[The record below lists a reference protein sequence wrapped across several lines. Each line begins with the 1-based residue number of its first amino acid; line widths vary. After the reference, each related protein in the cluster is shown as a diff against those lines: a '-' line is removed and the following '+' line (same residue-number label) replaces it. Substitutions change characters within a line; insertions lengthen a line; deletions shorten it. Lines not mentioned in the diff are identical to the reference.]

1 MTNKR
6 VRIFFVWIALLVLA
20 LPAKAQQRFF
30 NLTADEVKVDSV
42 LPHFLYSIP
51 LPENYQDSVY
61 TVSVKYPE
69 YMDMTVSD
77 VANYNRIS
85 GAALP
90 SQVPLSQ
97 NISVS
102 RRKGYLVASFCP
114 LVFRNNKY
122 QMLVSFMLDVKA
134 KAVKNSVLRQR
145 KNDKAY
151 ASAADIYAE
160 HSLLASGKWAKIR
173 VSSSGVYQLTEATVR
188 QAGFSNINKVKI
200 YGYGGNLQNE
210 ALYANDLART
220 DDLKEVPQC
229 VVGGKH
235 LFYAK
240 GPVSWTS
247 NSSTVRRRNPYSD
260 YGYYFI
266 TQSDEEPATV
276 DSATFVSSFYPSPDD
291 YHSLYEVDGYSWY
304 NGGRNLFDPTP
315 ISVGGSQQVVI
326 TNTTGSQKGRLTV
339 NVSAGGTNQIRIQ
352 LNGKDIG
359 TLNVRILDYCKAGQ
373 DSGTYLLDNLKVD
386 GGKDTITIQNV
397 SGETARLDY
406 VSMAWEKAIPLP
418 NLSGSHPAATY
429 VKNIANQ
436 DLHADG
442 QADLVIIIPASRTL
456 LKQAQ
461 RLKEFHESHDGM
473 RVNIVA
479 ADQLY
484 NEFSSGTPDANA
496 YRRYLRMLQDRA
508 ATEADM
514 PKYLLLFGDCVWD
527 NRMLTADCKRFD
539 PDDYLLVYESENSFS
554 ETVCYAGDSWMG
566 ILAEGAGSDAR
577 RELQDVGV
585 GRFPVTTVAEA
596 KIMVDK
602 TINYSK
608 NQNGGAWQNTIMFM
622 GDDGNDN
629 IHMKDVDSVANSV
642 GRDYPNFLIKKV
654 MWDAYTRE
662 SSATGNT
669 YPEVSK
675 IIRQQQANG
684 ALVMD
689 YGGHGNA
696 TLISHESVLGL
707 SDFSESRTS
716 NLPLWVTAAC
726 DIMAFDGVTETIGE
740 AAVLNEK
747 GGAVAFY
754 GTARTVFTSANK
766 YINHAFMKRVLSL
779 QDGKP
784 IALGEAHRLAQN
796 DVMLGTNRY
805 PTPTR
810 EDPNKTS
817 PEQDNTENHLQY
829 SLLGDPALSLNLP
842 TAQVVV
848 DEIDGVAVGS
858 GTMPTVKAGSVIKM
872 KGHVAG
878 VEGFNGVVTATV
890 RDTQEEITCKLNN
903 TSNDGA
909 EVAFKYLDRTK
920 TLYHGSDSIRN
931 SSFELTF
938 AVPKDINYADGQGMI
953 NLYALNTDKTIRA
966 NGSCDQFIVGGSAE
980 AKNDSVGPSIYC
992 YLNSPSFVDGGNVNG
1007 TPYFVAEIKDK
1018 DGINA
1023 AGSGIG
1029 HDLQLVIDGDM
1040 AKTYTL
1046 NNNFS
1051 YDFGT
1056 YTSGS
1061 TFYSIPELEEGPH
1074 RLQFRAWDIQNNS
1087 STAVLHF
1094 NVVKGLRPQL
1104 FNIGVTNN
1112 PARTSTTFIIS
1123 HDRME
1128 SNMDVVIELFDAAG
1142 RQMWRHAE
1150 SGVSATGNYTVDWDL
1165 SVDGGRPLQMASIS
1179 IVSKC
1184 RRKAAA
1190 MCRRRRSS
1198 LSSATDKTGDKT
1210 ITELL

>member
-339 NVSAGGTNQIRIQ
+339 NVSAGGNNQIRIL
-352 LNGKDIG
+352 LNGKELG
-359 TLNVRILDYCKAGQ
+359 TLNVPILQYCKAGQ

-397 SGETARLDY
+397 SGEIARLDY

-726 DIMAFDGVTETIGE
+726 DIMPFDGVTETIGE
-740 AAVLNEK
+740 SAVLNEK

-903 TSNDGA
+903 TSGDGA

-953 NLYALNTDKTIRA
+953 NLYALNTDKTVRA

-992 YLNSPSFVDGGNVNG
+992 YLNSPSFVDGGNVNS

-1165 SVDGGRPLQMASIS
+1165 SVDGGRPLQTGVYLYRVKVSS
-1179 IVSKC
+1179 EGSSYVSKTKKLIVISN
-1184 RRKAAA
+1184 R
-1190 MCRRRRSS
+1190 
-1198 LSSATDKTGDKT
+1198 
-1210 ITELL
+1210 

>member
-102 RRKGYLVASFCP
+102 RRKGYLVVSFCP

-173 VSSSGVYQLTEATVR
+173 VSSSGVYQLTDATVR

-339 NVSAGGTNQIRIQ
+339 NVSAGGNNQIRIL
-352 LNGKDIG
+352 LNGKELG
-359 TLNVRILDYCKAGQ
+359 TLNVPILQYCKAGQ
-373 DSGTYLLDNLKVD
+373 VGGTYSLDNLRID
-386 GGKDTITIQNV
+386 AKDTVTIVNV

-689 YGGHGNA
+689 YGGHGSA

-726 DIMAFDGVTETIGE
+726 DIMPFDGVTETIGE
-740 AAVLNEK
+740 SAVLNEK

-890 RDTQEEITCKLNN
+890 RDTREEITCKLNN
-903 TSNDGA
+903 TSDDGA
-909 EVAFKYLDRTK
+909 EEAFKYLDRTK

-992 YLNSPSFVDGGNVNG
+992 YLNSPSFVDGGNVNS

-1142 RQMWRHAE
+1142 RQIWRHAE

-1165 SVDGGRPLQMASIS
+1165 SVDGGRPLQTGVYLYRVKVSS
-1179 IVSKC
+1179 EGSSYVSKTKKLIVISN
-1184 RRKAAA
+1184 R
-1190 MCRRRRSS
+1190 
-1198 LSSATDKTGDKT
+1198 
-1210 ITELL
+1210 

>member
-102 RRKGYLVASFCP
+102 RRKGYLVVSFCP

-173 VSSSGVYQLTEATVR
+173 VSSSGVYQLTDATVR

-291 YHSLYEVDGYSWY
+291 YHSLYEVDGYSWF

-359 TLNVRILDYCKAGQ
+359 TLNVPILDYCKAGQ

-397 SGETARLDY
+397 SGEIARLDY

-539 PDDYLLVYESENSFS
+539 PDDFLLVYESENSFS

-726 DIMAFDGVTETIGE
+726 DIMPFDGVTETIGE

-903 TSNDGA
+903 TSGDGA
-909 EVAFKYLDRTK
+909 EEAFKYLDRTK

-931 SSFELTF
+931 GQFELTF

-992 YLNSPSFVDGGNVNG
+992 YLNSPSFVDGGNVNS

-1165 SVDGGRPLQMASIS
+1165 SVDGGRPLQTGVYLYRVKVSS
-1179 IVSKC
+1179 EGSSYVSKTKKLIVISN
-1184 RRKAAA
+1184 R
-1190 MCRRRRSS
+1190 
-1198 LSSATDKTGDKT
+1198 
-1210 ITELL
+1210 

>member
-173 VSSSGVYQLTEATVR
+173 VSSSGVYQLTDATVR

-339 NVSAGGTNQIRIQ
+339 NVSAGGNNQIRIL
-352 LNGKDIG
+352 LNGKELG
-359 TLNVRILDYCKAGQ
+359 TLNVPILQYCKAGQ
-373 DSGTYLLDNLKVD
+373 VGGTYSLDNLRID
-386 GGKDTITIQNV
+386 AKDTVTIVNV

-429 VKNIANQ
+429 VKNTANQ

-539 PDDYLLVYESENSFS
+539 PDDFLLVYESENSFS

-726 DIMAFDGVTETIGE
+726 DIMPFDGVTETIGE
-740 AAVLNEK
+740 SAVLNEK

-817 PEQDNTENHLQY
+817 PEQDNSENHLQY

-890 RDTQEEITCKLNN
+890 RDTREEITCKLNN
-903 TSNDGA
+903 TSGDGA
-909 EVAFKYLDRTK
+909 EEAFKYLDRTK

-992 YLNSPSFVDGGNVNG
+992 YLNSPSFVDGGNVNS

-1094 NVVKGLRPQL
+1094 NVEKGLRPQL

-1165 SVDGGRPLQMASIS
+1165 SVDGGRPLQTGVYLYRVKVSS
-1179 IVSKC
+1179 EGSSYVSKTKKLIVISN
-1184 RRKAAA
+1184 R
-1190 MCRRRRSS
+1190 
-1198 LSSATDKTGDKT
+1198 
-1210 ITELL
+1210 

>member
-173 VSSSGVYQLTEATVR
+173 VSSSGVYQLTDATVR

-315 ISVGGSQQVVI
+315 ISVGGSQQVLI

-359 TLNVRILDYCKAGQ
+359 TLNVRIVDYCKAGQ

-418 NLSGSHPAATY
+418 NLSGSHPAAAY

-539 PDDYLLVYESENSFS
+539 PDDFLLVYESENSFS

-726 DIMAFDGVTETIGE
+726 DIMPFDGVTETIGE

-858 GTMPTVKAGSVIKM
+858 GTMPMVKAGSVIKM

-903 TSNDGA
+903 TSGDGA

-992 YLNSPSFVDGGNVNG
+992 YLNSPSFVDGGNVNS

-1165 SVDGGRPLQMASIS
+1165 SVDGGRPLQTGVYLYRVKVSS
-1179 IVSKC
+1179 EGSSYVSKTKKLIVISN
-1184 RRKAAA
+1184 R
-1190 MCRRRRSS
+1190 
-1198 LSSATDKTGDKT
+1198 
-1210 ITELL
+1210 

>member
-102 RRKGYLVASFCP
+102 RRKGYLVVSFCP

-173 VSSSGVYQLTEATVR
+173 VSSSGVYQLTDATVR

-339 NVSAGGTNQIRIQ
+339 NVSAGGNNQIRIL
-352 LNGKDIG
+352 LNGKELG
-359 TLNVRILDYCKAGQ
+359 TLNVPILQYCKAGQ

-539 PDDYLLVYESENSFS
+539 PDDFLLVYESENSFS

-689 YGGHGNA
+689 YGGHGSA

-726 DIMAFDGVTETIGE
+726 DIMPFDGVTETIGE
-740 AAVLNEK
+740 SAVLNEK

-817 PEQDNTENHLQY
+817 PEQDNSENHLQY

-890 RDTQEEITCKLNN
+890 RDTREEITCKLNN
-903 TSNDGA
+903 TSGDGA

-931 SSFELTF
+931 GQFELTF

-992 YLNSPSFVDGGNVNG
+992 YLNSPSFVDGGNVNS

-1165 SVDGGRPLQMASIS
+1165 SVDGGRPLQTGVYLYRVKVSS
-1179 IVSKC
+1179 EGSSYVSKTKKLIVISN
-1184 RRKAAA
+1184 R
-1190 MCRRRRSS
+1190 
-1198 LSSATDKTGDKT
+1198 
-1210 ITELL
+1210 

>member
-102 RRKGYLVASFCP
+102 RRKGYLVVSFCP

-173 VSSSGVYQLTEATVR
+173 VSSSGVYQLTDATVR

-229 VVGGKH
+229 IVGGKH

-339 NVSAGGTNQIRIQ
+339 NVSAGGNNQIRIL
-352 LNGKDIG
+352 LNGKELG
-359 TLNVRILDYCKAGQ
+359 TLNVPILQYCKAGQ
-373 DSGTYLLDNLKVD
+373 VGGTYSLDNLRID
-386 GGKDTITIQNV
+386 AKDTVTIVNV

-461 RLKEFHESHDGM
+461 RLKEFHEIHDGM

-539 PDDYLLVYESENSFS
+539 PDDFLLVYESENSFS

-689 YGGHGNA
+689 YGGHGSA

-726 DIMAFDGVTETIGE
+726 DIMPFDGVTETIGE
-740 AAVLNEK
+740 SAVLNEK

-817 PEQDNTENHLQY
+817 PEQDNSENHLQY

-890 RDTQEEITCKLNN
+890 RDTREEITCKLNN
-903 TSNDGA
+903 TSDDGA
-909 EVAFKYLDRTK
+909 EEAFKYLDRTK

-931 SSFELTF
+931 GQFELTF

-992 YLNSPSFVDGGNVNG
+992 YLNSPSFVDGGNVNS

-1165 SVDGGRPLQMASIS
+1165 SVDGGRPLQTGVYLYRVKVSS
-1179 IVSKC
+1179 EGSSYVSKTKKLIIISN
-1184 RRKAAA
+1184 R
-1190 MCRRRRSS
+1190 
-1198 LSSATDKTGDKT
+1198 
-1210 ITELL
+1210 

>member
-102 RRKGYLVASFCP
+102 RRKGYLVVSFCP

-173 VSSSGVYQLTEATVR
+173 VSSSGVYQLTDATVR

-339 NVSAGGTNQIRIQ
+339 NVSAGGNNQIRIL
-352 LNGKDIG
+352 LNGKELG
-359 TLNVRILDYCKAGQ
+359 TLNVPILQYCKAGQ
-373 DSGTYLLDNLKVD
+373 VGGTYSLDNLRID
-386 GGKDTITIQNV
+386 AKDTVTIVNV

-539 PDDYLLVYESENSFS
+539 PDDFLLVYESENSFS
-554 ETVCYAGDSWMG
+554 ETSCYAGDSWMG

-689 YGGHGNA
+689 YGGHGSA

-726 DIMAFDGVTETIGE
+726 DIMPFDGVTETIGE
-740 AAVLNEK
+740 SAVLNEK

-817 PEQDNTENHLQY
+817 PEQDNSENHLQY

-903 TSNDGA
+903 TSGDGA

-931 SSFELTF
+931 GQFELTF

-992 YLNSPSFVDGGNVNG
+992 YLNSPSFVDGGNVNS

-1165 SVDGGRPLQMASIS
+1165 SVDGGRPLQTGVYLYRVKVSS
-1179 IVSKC
+1179 EGSSYVSKTKKLIVISN
-1184 RRKAAA
+1184 R
-1190 MCRRRRSS
+1190 
-1198 LSSATDKTGDKT
+1198 
-1210 ITELL
+1210 

>member
-102 RRKGYLVASFCP
+102 RRKGYLVVSFCP

-173 VSSSGVYQLTEATVR
+173 VSSSGVYQLTDATVR

-339 NVSAGGTNQIRIQ
+339 NVSAGGNNQIRIL
-352 LNGKDIG
+352 LNGKELG
-359 TLNVRILDYCKAGQ
+359 TLNVPILQYCKAGQ
-373 DSGTYLLDNLKVD
+373 VGGTYSLDNLRID
-386 GGKDTITIQNV
+386 AKDTVTIVNV

-406 VSMAWEKAIPLP
+406 VSMAWAKAIPLP

-461 RLKEFHESHDGM
+461 RLKEFHEIHDGM

-642 GRDYPNFLIKKV
+642 SRDYPNFLIKKV

-689 YGGHGNA
+689 YGGHGSA

-726 DIMAFDGVTETIGE
+726 DIMPFDGVTETIGE
-740 AAVLNEK
+740 SAVLNEK

-817 PEQDNTENHLQY
+817 PEQDNSENHLQY

-903 TSNDGA
+903 TSGDGA

-931 SSFELTF
+931 GQFELTF

-992 YLNSPSFVDGGNVNG
+992 YLNSPSFVDGGNVNS

-1142 RQMWRHAE
+1142 RQIWRLAE

-1165 SVDGGRPLQMASIS
+1165 SVDGGRPLQTGVYLYRVKVSS
-1179 IVSKC
+1179 EGSSYVSKTKKLIVISN
-1184 RRKAAA
+1184 R
-1190 MCRRRRSS
+1190 
-1198 LSSATDKTGDKT
+1198 
-1210 ITELL
+1210 

>member
-359 TLNVRILDYCKAGQ
+359 TLNVPILDYCKAGQ

-397 SGETARLDY
+397 SGEIARLDY
-406 VSMAWEKAIPLP
+406 VSMAWEKAIPLSP
-418 NLSGSHPAATY
+418 LSGKHPAATY

-539 PDDYLLVYESENSFS
+539 PDDFLLVYESENSFS

-629 IHMKDVDSVANSV
+629 IHMMDVDSVANSV

-784 IALGEAHRLAQN
+784 ITLGEAHRLAQN

-992 YLNSPSFVDGGNVNG
+992 YLNSPSFVDGGNVNS

-1142 RQMWRHAE
+1142 RQMWRHVE

-1165 SVDGGRPLQMASIS
+1165 SVDGGRPLQTGVYLYRVKVSS
-1179 IVSKC
+1179 EGSSYVSKTKKLIVISN
-1184 RRKAAA
+1184 R
-1190 MCRRRRSS
+1190 
-1198 LSSATDKTGDKT
+1198 
-1210 ITELL
+1210 

>member
-373 DSGTYLLDNLKVD
+373 NSGTYLLDNLKVD

-1165 SVDGGRPLQMASIS
+1165 SVDGGRPLQTGVYLYRVKVSS
-1179 IVSKC
+1179 EGSSYVSKTKKLIVISN
-1184 RRKAAA
+1184 R
-1190 MCRRRRSS
+1190 
-1198 LSSATDKTGDKT
+1198 
-1210 ITELL
+1210 

>member
-173 VSSSGVYQLTEATVR
+173 VSSSGVYQLTDATVR

-359 TLNVRILDYCKAGQ
+359 TLNVPILDYCKAGQ

-397 SGETARLDY
+397 SGEIARLDY
-406 VSMAWEKAIPLP
+406 VSMAWEKAIPLSP
-418 NLSGSHPAATY
+418 LSGKHPAATY

-554 ETVCYAGDSWMG
+554 ETTCYASDSWMG

-629 IHMKDVDSVANSV
+629 IHMQDVDSVANSV
-642 GRDYPNFLIKKV
+642 GRDYSNFLIKKV

-726 DIMAFDGVTETIGE
+726 DIMPFDGVTETIGE

-992 YLNSPSFVDGGNVNG
+992 YLNSPSFVDGGNVNS

-1165 SVDGGRPLQMASIS
+1165 SVDGGRPLQTGVYLYRVKVSS
-1179 IVSKC
+1179 EGSSYVSKTKKLIVISN
-1184 RRKAAA
+1184 R
-1190 MCRRRRSS
+1190 
-1198 LSSATDKTGDKT
+1198 
-1210 ITELL
+1210 

>member
-102 RRKGYLVASFCP
+102 RRKGYLVVSFCP

-173 VSSSGVYQLTEATVR
+173 VSSSGVYQLTDATVR

-339 NVSAGGTNQIRIQ
+339 NVSAGGNNQIRIL
-352 LNGKDIG
+352 LNGKELG
-359 TLNVRILDYCKAGQ
+359 TLNVPILQYCKAGQ
-373 DSGTYLLDNLKVD
+373 VGGTYSLDNLRID
-386 GGKDTITIQNV
+386 AKDTVTIVNV

-539 PDDYLLVYESENSFS
+539 PDDFLLVYESENSFS
-554 ETVCYAGDSWMG
+554 ETSCYAGDSWMG

-654 MWDAYTRE
+654 MWDAYNRE

-689 YGGHGNA
+689 YGGHGSA

-726 DIMAFDGVTETIGE
+726 DIMPFDGVTETIGE
-740 AAVLNEK
+740 SAVLNEK

-903 TSNDGA
+903 TSGDGA

-931 SSFELTF
+931 GQFELTF

-992 YLNSPSFVDGGNVNG
+992 YLNSPSFVDGGNVNS

-1165 SVDGGRPLQMASIS
+1165 SVDGGRPLQTGVYLYRVKVSS
-1179 IVSKC
+1179 EGSSYVSKTKKLIVISN
-1184 RRKAAA
+1184 R
-1190 MCRRRRSS
+1190 
-1198 LSSATDKTGDKT
+1198 
-1210 ITELL
+1210 

>member
-173 VSSSGVYQLTEATVR
+173 VSSSGVYQLTDATVR

-339 NVSAGGTNQIRIQ
+339 NVSAGGNNQIRIL

-726 DIMAFDGVTETIGE
+726 DIMPFDGVTETIGE
-740 AAVLNEK
+740 SAVLNEK

-903 TSNDGA
+903 TSGDGA

-931 SSFELTF
+931 GQFELTF

-992 YLNSPSFVDGGNVNG
+992 YLNSPSFVDGGNVNS

-1165 SVDGGRPLQMASIS
+1165 SVDGGRPLQTGVYLYRVKVSS
-1179 IVSKC
+1179 EGSSYVSKTKKLIVISN
-1184 RRKAAA
+1184 R
-1190 MCRRRRSS
+1190 
-1198 LSSATDKTGDKT
+1198 
-1210 ITELL
+1210 

>member
-102 RRKGYLVASFCP
+102 RRKGYLVVSFCP

-173 VSSSGVYQLTEATVR
+173 VSSSGVYQLTDATVR

-339 NVSAGGTNQIRIQ
+339 NVSAGGNNQIRIL
-352 LNGKDIG
+352 LNGKELG
-359 TLNVRILDYCKAGQ
+359 TLNVPILQYCKAGQ
-373 DSGTYLLDNLKVD
+373 VGGTYSLDNLRID
-386 GGKDTITIQNV
+386 AKDTVTIVNV

-689 YGGHGNA
+689 YGGHGSA

-726 DIMAFDGVTETIGE
+726 DIMPFDGVTETIGE
-740 AAVLNEK
+740 SAVLNEK

-817 PEQDNTENHLQY
+817 PEQDNSENHLQY

-890 RDTQEEITCKLNN
+890 RDTREEITCKLNN
-903 TSNDGA
+903 TSGDGA

-931 SSFELTF
+931 GQFELTF

-992 YLNSPSFVDGGNVNG
+992 YLNSPSFVDGGNVNS

-1165 SVDGGRPLQMASIS
+1165 SVDGGRPLQTGVYLYRVKVSS
-1179 IVSKC
+1179 EGSSYVSKTKKLIVISN
-1184 RRKAAA
+1184 R
-1190 MCRRRRSS
+1190 
-1198 LSSATDKTGDKT
+1198 
-1210 ITELL
+1210 

>member
-6 VRIFFVWIALLVLA
+6 VRIFFVWMALLVLA

-102 RRKGYLVASFCP
+102 RRKGYLVVSFCP

-339 NVSAGGTNQIRIQ
+339 NVSAGGNNQIRIL
-352 LNGKDIG
+352 LNGKELG
-359 TLNVRILDYCKAGQ
+359 TLNVPILQYCKAGQ
-373 DSGTYLLDNLKVD
+373 VGGTYSLDNLRID
-386 GGKDTITIQNV
+386 AKDTVTIVNV

-689 YGGHGNA
+689 YGGHGSA

-726 DIMAFDGVTETIGE
+726 DIMPFDGVTETIGE

-903 TSNDGA
+903 TSGDGA

-992 YLNSPSFVDGGNVNG
+992 YLNSPSFVDGGNVNS

-1142 RQMWRHAE
+1142 RQIWRHAE

-1165 SVDGGRPLQMASIS
+1165 SVDGGRPLQTGVYLYRVKVSS
-1179 IVSKC
+1179 EGSSYVSKTKKLIVISN
-1184 RRKAAA
+1184 R
-1190 MCRRRRSS
+1190 
-1198 LSSATDKTGDKT
+1198 
-1210 ITELL
+1210 

>member
-102 RRKGYLVASFCP
+102 RRKGYLVVSFCP

-173 VSSSGVYQLTEATVR
+173 VSSSGVYQLTDATVR

-240 GPVSWTS
+240 GPVSWKS

-339 NVSAGGTNQIRIQ
+339 NVSAGGNNQIRIL
-352 LNGKDIG
+352 LNGKELG
-359 TLNVRILDYCKAGQ
+359 TLNVPILQYCKAGQ
-373 DSGTYLLDNLKVD
+373 VSGTYSLDNLRID
-386 GGKDTITIQNV
+386 AKDTVTIVNV

-461 RLKEFHESHDGM
+461 RLKELHESHDGM

-539 PDDYLLVYESENSFS
+539 PDDFLLVYESENSFS

-689 YGGHGNA
+689 YGGHGSA

-740 AAVLNEK
+740 SAVLNEK

-817 PEQDNTENHLQY
+817 PEQDNSENHLQY

-890 RDTQEEITCKLNN
+890 RDTREEITCKLNN
-903 TSNDGA
+903 TSGDGA

-931 SSFELTF
+931 GQFELTF

-992 YLNSPSFVDGGNVNG
+992 YLNSPSFVDGGNVNS

-1165 SVDGGRPLQMASIS
+1165 SVDGGRPLQTGVYLYRVKVSS
-1179 IVSKC
+1179 EGSSYVSKTKKLIVISN
-1184 RRKAAA
+1184 R
-1190 MCRRRRSS
+1190 
-1198 LSSATDKTGDKT
+1198 
-1210 ITELL
+1210 

>member
-102 RRKGYLVASFCP
+102 RRKGYLVVSFCP

-173 VSSSGVYQLTEATVR
+173 VSSSGVYQLTDATVR

-339 NVSAGGTNQIRIQ
+339 NVSAGGNNQIRIL
-352 LNGKDIG
+352 LNGKELG
-359 TLNVRILDYCKAGQ
+359 TLNVPILQYCKAGQ
-373 DSGTYLLDNLKVD
+373 VGGTYSLDNLRID
-386 GGKDTITIQNV
+386 AKDTVTIVNV

-539 PDDYLLVYESENSFS
+539 PDDFLLVYESENSFS

-689 YGGHGNA
+689 YGGHGSA

-726 DIMAFDGVTETIGE
+726 DIMPFDGVTETIGE
-740 AAVLNEK
+740 SAVLNEK

-817 PEQDNTENHLQY
+817 PEQDNSENHLQY

-848 DEIDGVAVGS
+848 DEIDGVAAGS

-890 RDTQEEITCKLNN
+890 RDTREEITCKLNN
-903 TSNDGA
+903 TSGDGA
-909 EVAFKYLDRTK
+909 EEAFKYLDRTK

-931 SSFELTF
+931 GQFELTF

-992 YLNSPSFVDGGNVNG
+992 YLNSPSFVDGGNVNS

-1165 SVDGGRPLQMASIS
+1165 SVDGGRPLQTGVYLYRVKVSS
-1179 IVSKC
+1179 EGSSYVSKTKKLIVISN
-1184 RRKAAA
+1184 R
-1190 MCRRRRSS
+1190 
-1198 LSSATDKTGDKT
+1198 
-1210 ITELL
+1210 

>member
-102 RRKGYLVASFCP
+102 RRKGYLVVSFCP

-173 VSSSGVYQLTEATVR
+173 VSSSGVYQLTDATVR

-339 NVSAGGTNQIRIQ
+339 NVSAGGNNQIRIL
-352 LNGKDIG
+352 LNGKELG
-359 TLNVRILDYCKAGQ
+359 TLNVPILQYCKAGQ
-373 DSGTYLLDNLKVD
+373 VGGTYSLDNLRID
-386 GGKDTITIQNV
+386 AKDTVTIVNV

-554 ETVCYAGDSWMG
+554 ETSCYAGDSWMG

-689 YGGHGNA
+689 YGGHGSA

-726 DIMAFDGVTETIGE
+726 DIMPFDGVTETIGE
-740 AAVLNEK
+740 SAVLNEK

-817 PEQDNTENHLQY
+817 PEQDNSENHLQY

-903 TSNDGA
+903 TSGDGA

-992 YLNSPSFVDGGNVNG
+992 YLNSPSFVDGGNVNS

-1150 SGVSATGNYTVDWDL
+1150 NGVSATGNYTVDWDL
-1165 SVDGGRPLQMASIS
+1165 SVDGGRPLQTGVYLYRVKVSS
-1179 IVSKC
+1179 EGSSYVSKTKKLIVISN
-1184 RRKAAA
+1184 R
-1190 MCRRRRSS
+1190 
-1198 LSSATDKTGDKT
+1198 
-1210 ITELL
+1210 

>member
-102 RRKGYLVASFCP
+102 RRKGYLVVSFCP

-173 VSSSGVYQLTEATVR
+173 VSSSGVYQLTDATVR

-339 NVSAGGTNQIRIQ
+339 NVSAGGNNQIRIL
-352 LNGKDIG
+352 LNGKELG
-359 TLNVRILDYCKAGQ
+359 TLNVPILQYCKAGQ
-373 DSGTYLLDNLKVD
+373 VGGTYSLDNLRID
-386 GGKDTITIQNV
+386 AKDTVTIVNV

-689 YGGHGNA
+689 YGGHGSA

-726 DIMAFDGVTETIGE
+726 DIMPFDGVTETIGE
-740 AAVLNEK
+740 SAVLNEK

-890 RDTQEEITCKLNN
+890 RDTREEITCKLNN
-903 TSNDGA
+903 TSGDGA
-909 EVAFKYLDRTK
+909 EEAFKYLDRTK

-992 YLNSPSFVDGGNVNG
+992 YLNSPSFVDGGNVNS

-1165 SVDGGRPLQMASIS
+1165 SVDGGRPLQTGVYLYRVKVSS
-1179 IVSKC
+1179 EGSSYVSKTKKLIVISN
-1184 RRKAAA
+1184 R
-1190 MCRRRRSS
+1190 
-1198 LSSATDKTGDKT
+1198 
-1210 ITELL
+1210 

>member
-102 RRKGYLVASFCP
+102 RRKGYLVVSFCP

-173 VSSSGVYQLTEATVR
+173 VSSSGVYQLTDATVR

-339 NVSAGGTNQIRIQ
+339 NVSAGGNNQIRIL
-352 LNGKDIG
+352 LNGKELG
-359 TLNVRILDYCKAGQ
+359 TLNVPILQYCKAGQ

-539 PDDYLLVYESENSFS
+539 PDDFLLVYESENSFS

-726 DIMAFDGVTETIGE
+726 DIMPFDGVTETIGE
-740 AAVLNEK
+740 SAVLNEK

-903 TSNDGA
+903 TSGDGA

-931 SSFELTF
+931 GQFELTF

-992 YLNSPSFVDGGNVNG
+992 YLNSPSFVDGGNVNS

-1165 SVDGGRPLQMASIS
+1165 SVDGGRPLQTGVYLYRVKVSS
-1179 IVSKC
+1179 EGSSYVSKTKKLIVISN
-1184 RRKAAA
+1184 R
-1190 MCRRRRSS
+1190 
-1198 LSSATDKTGDKT
+1198 
-1210 ITELL
+1210 

>member
-102 RRKGYLVASFCP
+102 RRKGYLVVSFCP

-173 VSSSGVYQLTEATVR
+173 VSSSGVYQLTDATVR

-339 NVSAGGTNQIRIQ
+339 NVSAGGNNQIRIL
-352 LNGKDIG
+352 LNGKELG
-359 TLNVRILDYCKAGQ
+359 TLNVPILQYCKAGQ
-373 DSGTYLLDNLKVD
+373 VGGTYSLDNLRID
-386 GGKDTITIQNV
+386 AKDTVTIVNV

-654 MWDAYTRE
+654 MWDAYNRE

-689 YGGHGNA
+689 YGGHGSA

-726 DIMAFDGVTETIGE
+726 DIMPFDGVTETIGE
-740 AAVLNEK
+740 SAVLNEK

-817 PEQDNTENHLQY
+817 PEQDNSENHLQY

-903 TSNDGA
+903 TSGDGA

-931 SSFELTF
+931 GQFELTF

-992 YLNSPSFVDGGNVNG
+992 YLNSPSFVDGGNVNS

-1165 SVDGGRPLQMASIS
+1165 SVDGGRPLQTGVYLYRVKVSS
-1179 IVSKC
+1179 EGSSYVSKTKKLIVISN
-1184 RRKAAA
+1184 R
-1190 MCRRRRSS
+1190 
-1198 LSSATDKTGDKT
+1198 
-1210 ITELL
+1210 

>member
-173 VSSSGVYQLTEATVR
+173 VSSSGVYQLTDATVR

-339 NVSAGGTNQIRIQ
+339 NVSAGGNNQIRIL
-352 LNGKDIG
+352 LNGKVLG
-359 TLNVRILDYCKAGQ
+359 TLNVPILQYCKAGQ
-373 DSGTYLLDNLKVD
+373 VGGTYSLDNLRID
-386 GGKDTITIQNV
+386 AKDTVTIVNV

-554 ETVCYAGDSWMG
+554 ETSCYASDSWMG

-689 YGGHGNA
+689 YGGHGSA

-726 DIMAFDGVTETIGE
+726 DIMPFDGVTETIGE

-817 PEQDNTENHLQY
+817 PEQDNSENHLQY

-903 TSNDGA
+903 TSGDGA

-931 SSFELTF
+931 SQFELTF

-992 YLNSPSFVDGGNVNG
+992 YLNSPSFVDGGNVNS

-1165 SVDGGRPLQMASIS
+1165 SVDGGRPLQTGVYLYRVKVSS
-1179 IVSKC
+1179 EGSSYVSKTKKLIVISN
-1184 RRKAAA
+1184 R
-1190 MCRRRRSS
+1190 
-1198 LSSATDKTGDKT
+1198 
-1210 ITELL
+1210 

>member
-102 RRKGYLVASFCP
+102 RRKGYLVVSFCP

-173 VSSSGVYQLTEATVR
+173 VSSSGVYQLTDATVR

-339 NVSAGGTNQIRIQ
+339 NVSAGGNNQIRIL
-352 LNGKDIG
+352 LNGKELG
-359 TLNVRILDYCKAGQ
+359 TLNVPILQYCKAGQ
-373 DSGTYLLDNLKVD
+373 VGGTYSLDNLRID
-386 GGKDTITIQNV
+386 AKDTVTIVNV
-397 SGETARLDY
+397 SGEIARLDY

-726 DIMAFDGVTETIGE
+726 DIMPFDGVTETIGE

-810 EDPNKTS
+810 ENPNKTS
-817 PEQDNTENHLQY
+817 PEQDNSENHLQY

-903 TSNDGA
+903 TSGDGA

-931 SSFELTF
+931 GQFELTF

-992 YLNSPSFVDGGNVNG
+992 YLNSPSFVDGGNVNS

-1165 SVDGGRPLQMASIS
+1165 SVDGGRPLQTGVYLYRVKVSS
-1179 IVSKC
+1179 EGSSYVSKTKKLIVISN
-1184 RRKAAA
+1184 R
-1190 MCRRRRSS
+1190 
-1198 LSSATDKTGDKT
+1198 
-1210 ITELL
+1210 

>member
-173 VSSSGVYQLTEATVR
+173 VSSSGVYQLTDATVR

-339 NVSAGGTNQIRIQ
+339 NVSAGGNNQIRIL

-508 ATEADM
+508 ATEVDM

-629 IHMKDVDSVANSV
+629 IHMQDVDSVANSV

-726 DIMAFDGVTETIGE
+726 DIMPFDGVTETIGE

-992 YLNSPSFVDGGNVNG
+992 YLNSPSFVDGGNVNS

-1165 SVDGGRPLQMASIS
+1165 SVDGGRPLQTGVYLYRVKVSS
-1179 IVSKC
+1179 EGSSYVSKTKKLIVISN
-1184 RRKAAA
+1184 R
-1190 MCRRRRSS
+1190 
-1198 LSSATDKTGDKT
+1198 
-1210 ITELL
+1210 

>member
-102 RRKGYLVASFCP
+102 RRKGYLVVSFCP

-173 VSSSGVYQLTEATVR
+173 VSSSGVYQLTDATVR

-339 NVSAGGTNQIRIQ
+339 NVSAGGNNQIRIL
-352 LNGKDIG
+352 LNGKELG
-359 TLNVRILDYCKAGQ
+359 TLNVPILQYCKAGQ
-373 DSGTYLLDNLKVD
+373 VGGTYSLDNLRID
-386 GGKDTITIQNV
+386 AKDTVTIVNV

-539 PDDYLLVYESENSFS
+539 PDDFLLVYESENSFS

-726 DIMAFDGVTETIGE
+726 DIMPFDGVTETIGE

-817 PEQDNTENHLQY
+817 PEQDNSENHLQY

-903 TSNDGA
+903 TSGDGA

-992 YLNSPSFVDGGNVNG
+992 YLNSPSFVDGGNVNS

-1165 SVDGGRPLQMASIS
+1165 SVDGGRPLQTGVYLYRVKVSS
-1179 IVSKC
+1179 EGSSYVSKTKKLIVISN
-1184 RRKAAA
+1184 R
-1190 MCRRRRSS
+1190 
-1198 LSSATDKTGDKT
+1198 
-1210 ITELL
+1210 

>member
-102 RRKGYLVASFCP
+102 RRKGYLVVSFCP

-173 VSSSGVYQLTEATVR
+173 VSSSGVYQLTDATVR

-339 NVSAGGTNQIRIQ
+339 NVSAGGNNQIRIL
-352 LNGKDIG
+352 LNGKELG
-359 TLNVRILDYCKAGQ
+359 TLNVPILQYCKAGQ
-373 DSGTYLLDNLKVD
+373 VGGTYSLDNLRID
-386 GGKDTITIQNV
+386 AKDTVTIVNV
-397 SGETARLDY
+397 SGEIARLDY

-456 LKQAQ
+456 LKQAL

-539 PDDYLLVYESENSFS
+539 PDDFLLVYESENSFS

-726 DIMAFDGVTETIGE
+726 DIMPFDGVTETIGE
-740 AAVLNEK
+740 SAVLNEK

-817 PEQDNTENHLQY
+817 PEQDNSENHLQY

-903 TSNDGA
+903 TSGDGA

-953 NLYALNTDKTIRA
+953 NLYALNTDKTVRA

-992 YLNSPSFVDGGNVNG
+992 YLNSPSFVDGGNVNS

-1165 SVDGGRPLQMASIS
+1165 SVDGGRPLQTGVYLYRVKVSS
-1179 IVSKC
+1179 EGSSYVSKTKKLIVISN
-1184 RRKAAA
+1184 R
-1190 MCRRRRSS
+1190 
-1198 LSSATDKTGDKT
+1198 
-1210 ITELL
+1210 

>member
-102 RRKGYLVASFCP
+102 RRKGYLVVSFCP

-339 NVSAGGTNQIRIQ
+339 NVSAGGNNQIRIL
-352 LNGKDIG
+352 LNGKELG
-359 TLNVRILDYCKAGQ
+359 TLNVPILQYCKAGQ
-373 DSGTYLLDNLKVD
+373 VGGTYSLDNLRID
-386 GGKDTITIQNV
+386 AKDTVTIVNV
-397 SGETARLDY
+397 SGEIARLDY

-554 ETVCYAGDSWMG
+554 ETSCYAGDSWMG

-689 YGGHGNA
+689 YGGHGSA

-726 DIMAFDGVTETIGE
+726 DIMPFDGVTETIGE
-740 AAVLNEK
+740 SAVLNEK

-817 PEQDNTENHLQY
+817 PEQDNSENHLQY

-903 TSNDGA
+903 TSGDGA

-992 YLNSPSFVDGGNVNG
+992 YLNSPSFVDGGNVNS

-1165 SVDGGRPLQMASIS
+1165 SVDGGRPLQTGVYLYRVKVSS
-1179 IVSKC
+1179 EGSSYVSKTKKLIVISN
-1184 RRKAAA
+1184 R
-1190 MCRRRRSS
+1190 
-1198 LSSATDKTGDKT
+1198 
-1210 ITELL
+1210 

>member
-102 RRKGYLVASFCP
+102 RRKGYLVVSFCP

-173 VSSSGVYQLTEATVR
+173 VSSSGVYQLTDATVR

-339 NVSAGGTNQIRIQ
+339 NVSAGGNNQIRIL
-352 LNGKDIG
+352 LNGKELG
-359 TLNVRILDYCKAGQ
+359 TLNVPILQYCKAGQ
-373 DSGTYLLDNLKVD
+373 VGGTYSLDNLRID
-386 GGKDTITIQNV
+386 AKDTVTIVNV

-442 QADLVIIIPASRTL
+442 QADLVIIVPASRTL

-461 RLKEFHESHDGM
+461 RLQEFHESHDGM

-539 PDDYLLVYESENSFS
+539 PDDFLLVYESENSFS

-689 YGGHGNA
+689 YGGHGSA

-726 DIMAFDGVTETIGE
+726 DIMPFDGVTETIGE
-740 AAVLNEK
+740 SAVLNEK

-890 RDTQEEITCKLNN
+890 RDTREEITCKLNN
-903 TSNDGA
+903 TSGDGA
-909 EVAFKYLDRTK
+909 EEAFKYLDRTK

-931 SSFELTF
+931 GQFELTF

-992 YLNSPSFVDGGNVNG
+992 YLNSPSFVDGGNVNS

-1165 SVDGGRPLQMASIS
+1165 SVDGGRPLQTGVYLYRVKVSS
-1179 IVSKC
+1179 EGSSYVSKTKKLIVISN
-1184 RRKAAA
+1184 R
-1190 MCRRRRSS
+1190 
-1198 LSSATDKTGDKT
+1198 
-1210 ITELL
+1210 

>member
-102 RRKGYLVASFCP
+102 RRKGYLVVSFCP

-339 NVSAGGTNQIRIQ
+339 NVSAGGNNQIRIL
-352 LNGKDIG
+352 LNGKELG
-359 TLNVRILDYCKAGQ
+359 TLNVPILQYCKAGQ
-373 DSGTYLLDNLKVD
+373 VGGTYSLDNLRID
-386 GGKDTITIQNV
+386 AKDTVTIVNV

-689 YGGHGNA
+689 YGGHGSA

-726 DIMAFDGVTETIGE
+726 DIMPFDGVTETIGE
-740 AAVLNEK
+740 SAVLNEK

-890 RDTQEEITCKLNN
+890 RDTREEITCKLNN
-903 TSNDGA
+903 TSGDGA

-931 SSFELTF
+931 GQFELTF

-992 YLNSPSFVDGGNVNG
+992 YLNSPSFVDGGNVNS

-1165 SVDGGRPLQMASIS
+1165 SVDGGRPLQTGVYLYRVKVSS
-1179 IVSKC
+1179 EGSSYVSKTKKLIVISN
-1184 RRKAAA
+1184 R
-1190 MCRRRRSS
+1190 
-1198 LSSATDKTGDKT
+1198 
-1210 ITELL
+1210 

>member
-102 RRKGYLVASFCP
+102 RRKGYLVVSFCP

-173 VSSSGVYQLTEATVR
+173 VSSSGVYQLTDATVR

-339 NVSAGGTNQIRIQ
+339 NVSAGGNNQIRIL
-352 LNGKDIG
+352 LNGKELG
-359 TLNVRILDYCKAGQ
+359 TLNVPILQYCKAGQ
-373 DSGTYLLDNLKVD
+373 VGGTYSLDNLRID
-386 GGKDTITIQNV
+386 AKDTVTIVNV

-539 PDDYLLVYESENSFS
+539 PDDFLLVYESENSFS

-689 YGGHGNA
+689 YGGHGSA

-726 DIMAFDGVTETIGE
+726 DIMPFDGVTETIGE
-740 AAVLNEK
+740 SAVLNEK

-817 PEQDNTENHLQY
+817 PEQDNSENHLQY

-890 RDTQEEITCKLNN
+890 RDTREEITCKLNN
-903 TSNDGA
+903 TSGDGA
-909 EVAFKYLDRTK
+909 EEAFKYLDRTK

-931 SSFELTF
+931 GQFELTF

-992 YLNSPSFVDGGNVNG
+992 YLNSPSFVDGGNVNS

-1040 AKTYTL
+1040 TKTYTL

-1165 SVDGGRPLQMASIS
+1165 SVDGGRPLQTGVYLYRVKVSS
-1179 IVSKC
+1179 EGSSYVSKTKKLIVISN
-1184 RRKAAA
+1184 R
-1190 MCRRRRSS
+1190 
-1198 LSSATDKTGDKT
+1198 
-1210 ITELL
+1210 

>member
-69 YMDMTVSD
+69 YMDMTMSD

-102 RRKGYLVASFCP
+102 RRKGYLVVSFCP

-173 VSSSGVYQLTEATVR
+173 VSSSGVYQLTDATVR

-339 NVSAGGTNQIRIQ
+339 NVSAGGNNQIRIL
-352 LNGKDIG
+352 LNGKELG
-359 TLNVRILDYCKAGQ
+359 TLNVPILQYCKAGQ

-689 YGGHGNA
+689 YGGHGSA

-726 DIMAFDGVTETIGE
+726 DIMPFDGVTETIGE
-740 AAVLNEK
+740 SAVLNEK

-890 RDTQEEITCKLNN
+890 RDTREEITCKLNN
-903 TSNDGA
+903 TSGDGA
-909 EVAFKYLDRTK
+909 EEAFKYLDRTK

-931 SSFELTF
+931 GQFELTF

-992 YLNSPSFVDGGNVNG
+992 YLNSPSFVDGGNVNS

-1142 RQMWRHAE
+1142 RQIWRHAE

-1165 SVDGGRPLQMASIS
+1165 SVDGGRPLQTGVYLYRVKVSS
-1179 IVSKC
+1179 EGSSYVSKTKKLIVISN
-1184 RRKAAA
+1184 R
-1190 MCRRRRSS
+1190 
-1198 LSSATDKTGDKT
+1198 
-1210 ITELL
+1210 

>member
-1 MTNKR
+1 M
-6 VRIFFVWIALLVLA
+6 LVLA

-102 RRKGYLVASFCP
+102 RRKGYLVVSFCP

-173 VSSSGVYQLTEATVR
+173 VSSSGVYQLTDATVR

-339 NVSAGGTNQIRIQ
+339 NVSAGGNNQIRIL
-352 LNGKDIG
+352 LNGKELG
-359 TLNVRILDYCKAGQ
+359 TLNVPILQYCKAGQ

-539 PDDYLLVYESENSFS
+539 PDDFLLVYESENSFS

-726 DIMAFDGVTETIGE
+726 DIMPFDGVTETIGE
-740 AAVLNEK
+740 SAVLNEK

-903 TSNDGA
+903 TSGDGA

-992 YLNSPSFVDGGNVNG
+992 YLNSPSFVDGGNVNS

-1165 SVDGGRPLQMASIS
+1165 SVDGGRPLQTGVYLYRVKVSS
-1179 IVSKC
+1179 EGSSYVSKTKKLIVISN
-1184 RRKAAA
+1184 R
-1190 MCRRRRSS
+1190 
-1198 LSSATDKTGDKT
+1198 
-1210 ITELL
+1210 

>member
-102 RRKGYLVASFCP
+102 RRKGYLVVSFCP

-173 VSSSGVYQLTEATVR
+173 VSSSGVYQLTDATVR

-339 NVSAGGTNQIRIQ
+339 NVSAGGNNQIRIL
-352 LNGKDIG
+352 LNGKELG
-359 TLNVRILDYCKAGQ
+359 TLNVPILQYCKAGQ
-373 DSGTYLLDNLKVD
+373 VGGTYSLDNLRID
-386 GGKDTITIQNV
+386 AKDTVTIVNV

-461 RLKEFHESHDGM
+461 RLKELHESHDGM

-539 PDDYLLVYESENSFS
+539 PDDFLLVYESENSFS

-689 YGGHGNA
+689 YGGHGSA

-726 DIMAFDGVTETIGE
+726 DIMPFDGVTETIGE
-740 AAVLNEK
+740 SAVLNEK

-817 PEQDNTENHLQY
+817 PEQDNSENHLQY

-903 TSNDGA
+903 TSGDGA

-931 SSFELTF
+931 GQFELTF

-992 YLNSPSFVDGGNVNG
+992 YLNSPSFVDGGNVNS

-1165 SVDGGRPLQMASIS
+1165 SVDGGRPLQTGVYLYRVKVSS
-1179 IVSKC
+1179 EGSSYVSKTKKLIVISN
-1184 RRKAAA
+1184 R
-1190 MCRRRRSS
+1190 
-1198 LSSATDKTGDKT
+1198 
-1210 ITELL
+1210 

>member
-102 RRKGYLVASFCP
+102 RRKGYLVVSFCP

-173 VSSSGVYQLTEATVR
+173 VSSSGVYQLTDATVR

-339 NVSAGGTNQIRIQ
+339 NVSAGGNNQIRIL
-352 LNGKDIG
+352 LNGKELG
-359 TLNVRILDYCKAGQ
+359 TLNVPILQYCKAGQ
-373 DSGTYLLDNLKVD
+373 VGGTYSLDNLRID
-386 GGKDTITIQNV
+386 AKDTVTIVNV

-461 RLKEFHESHDGM
+461 RLKEFHEIHDGM

-539 PDDYLLVYESENSFS
+539 PDDFLLVYESENSFS

-689 YGGHGNA
+689 YGGHGSA

-726 DIMAFDGVTETIGE
+726 DIMPFDGVTETIGE
-740 AAVLNEK
+740 SAVLNEK

-817 PEQDNTENHLQY
+817 PEQDNSENHLQY

-903 TSNDGA
+903 TSGDGA
-909 EVAFKYLDRTK
+909 EEAFKYLDRTK

-931 SSFELTF
+931 GQFELTF

-992 YLNSPSFVDGGNVNG
+992 YLNSPSFVDGGNVNS

-1165 SVDGGRPLQMASIS
+1165 SVDGGRPLQTGVYLYRVKVSS
-1179 IVSKC
+1179 EGSSYVSKTKKLIVISN
-1184 RRKAAA
+1184 R
-1190 MCRRRRSS
+1190 
-1198 LSSATDKTGDKT
+1198 
-1210 ITELL
+1210 

>member
-102 RRKGYLVASFCP
+102 RRKGYLVVSFCP

-173 VSSSGVYQLTEATVR
+173 VSSSGVYQLTDATVR

-339 NVSAGGTNQIRIQ
+339 NVSAGGNNQIRIL
-352 LNGKDIG
+352 LNGKELG
-359 TLNVRILDYCKAGQ
+359 TLNVPILQYCKAGQ
-373 DSGTYLLDNLKVD
+373 VGGTYSLDNLRID
-386 GGKDTITIQNV
+386 AKDTVTIVNV

-539 PDDYLLVYESENSFS
+539 PDDFLLVYESENSFS

-689 YGGHGNA
+689 YGGHGSA

-726 DIMAFDGVTETIGE
+726 DIMPFDGVTETIGE
-740 AAVLNEK
+740 SAVLNEK

-810 EDPNKTS
+810 ENPNKTS
-817 PEQDNTENHLQY
+817 PEQDNSENHLQY

-903 TSNDGA
+903 TSGDGA

-931 SSFELTF
+931 GQFELTF

-953 NLYALNTDKTIRA
+953 NLYALNTDKTVRA

-992 YLNSPSFVDGGNVNG
+992 YLNSPSFVDGGNVNS

-1165 SVDGGRPLQMASIS
+1165 SVDGGRPLQTGVYLYRVKVSS
-1179 IVSKC
+1179 EGSSYVSKTKKLIVISN
-1184 RRKAAA
+1184 R
-1190 MCRRRRSS
+1190 
-1198 LSSATDKTGDKT
+1198 
-1210 ITELL
+1210 

>member
-102 RRKGYLVASFCP
+102 RRKGYLVVSFCP

-151 ASAADIYAE
+151 ASAADIYVE

-173 VSSSGVYQLTEATVR
+173 VSSSGVYQLTDATVR

-339 NVSAGGTNQIRIQ
+339 NVSAGGNNQIRIL
-352 LNGKDIG
+352 LNGKELG
-359 TLNVRILDYCKAGQ
+359 TLNVPILQYCKAGQ
-373 DSGTYLLDNLKVD
+373 VGGTYSLDNLRID
-386 GGKDTITIQNV
+386 AKDTVTIVNV

-689 YGGHGNA
+689 YGGHGSA

-726 DIMAFDGVTETIGE
+726 DIMPFDGVTETIGE
-740 AAVLNEK
+740 SAVLNEK

-903 TSNDGA
+903 TSGDGA

-931 SSFELTF
+931 GQFELTF

-992 YLNSPSFVDGGNVNG
+992 YLNSPSFVDGGNVNS

-1142 RQMWRHAE
+1142 RQIWRHAE

-1165 SVDGGRPLQMASIS
+1165 SVDGGRPLQTGVYLYRVKVSS
-1179 IVSKC
+1179 EGSSYVSKTKKLIVISN
-1184 RRKAAA
+1184 R
-1190 MCRRRRSS
+1190 
-1198 LSSATDKTGDKT
+1198 
-1210 ITELL
+1210 

>member
-102 RRKGYLVASFCP
+102 RRKGYLVVSFCP

-173 VSSSGVYQLTEATVR
+173 VSSSGVYQLTDATVR

-276 DSATFVSSFYPSPDD
+276 DSATFVSSFYPSPDN

-339 NVSAGGTNQIRIQ
+339 NVSAGGNNQIRIL
-352 LNGKDIG
+352 LNGKELG
-359 TLNVRILDYCKAGQ
+359 TLNVPILQYCKAGQ
-373 DSGTYLLDNLKVD
+373 VGGTYSLDNLRID
-386 GGKDTITIQNV
+386 AKDTVTIVNV

-726 DIMAFDGVTETIGE
+726 DIMPFDGVTETIGE
-740 AAVLNEK
+740 SAVLNEK

-817 PEQDNTENHLQY
+817 PEQDNSENHLQY

-903 TSNDGA
+903 TSGDGA

-931 SSFELTF
+931 GQFELTF

-992 YLNSPSFVDGGNVNG
+992 YLNSPSFVDGGNVNS

-1165 SVDGGRPLQMASIS
+1165 SVDGGRPLQTGVYLYRVKVSS
-1179 IVSKC
+1179 EGSSYVSKTKKLIVISN
-1184 RRKAAA
+1184 R
-1190 MCRRRRSS
+1190 
-1198 LSSATDKTGDKT
+1198 
-1210 ITELL
+1210 

>member
-102 RRKGYLVASFCP
+102 RRKGYLVVSFCP

-173 VSSSGVYQLTEATVR
+173 VSSSGVYQLTDATVR

-339 NVSAGGTNQIRIQ
+339 NVSAGGNNQIRIL
-352 LNGKDIG
+352 LNGKELG
-359 TLNVRILDYCKAGQ
+359 TLNVPILQYCKAGQ
-373 DSGTYLLDNLKVD
+373 VGGTYSLDNLRID
-386 GGKDTITIQNV
+386 AKDTVTIVNG

-726 DIMAFDGVTETIGE
+726 DIMPFDGVTETIGE

-903 TSNDGA
+903 TSGDGA

-931 SSFELTF
+931 GQFELTF

-992 YLNSPSFVDGGNVNG
+992 YLNSPSFVDGGNVNS

-1165 SVDGGRPLQMASIS
+1165 SVDGGRPLQTGVYLYRVKVSS
-1179 IVSKC
+1179 EGSSYVSKTKKLIVISN
-1184 RRKAAA
+1184 R
-1190 MCRRRRSS
+1190 
-1198 LSSATDKTGDKT
+1198 
-1210 ITELL
+1210 

>member
-1165 SVDGGRPLQMASIS
+1165 SVDGGRPLQTGVYLYRVKVSS
-1179 IVSKC
+1179 EGRSYVSKTKKLIVISN
-1184 RRKAAA
+1184 R
-1190 MCRRRRSS
+1190 
-1198 LSSATDKTGDKT
+1198 
-1210 ITELL
+1210 